1 MFWIALA
8 AQVSAPVPL
17 NLNKWFYADDTP
29 QYLIAKENGLW
40 FVAVR
45 LSVSSDGVLRSC
57 DVESTSGIPQLDSFT
72 CRTLEHRAKF
82 KAARWADG
90 SPAYGV
96 YRTSVQWAVSA
107 VPWDISK
114 VSKPDLDV
122 DVQSLPPGVHSP
134 ALVHAMFAVDAA
146 GQMSACISE
155 PSPLSER
162 ADNPALVQVACDQL
176 MKSYKAIPATGGD
189 GKPVVSVQDALVRF
203 STAKH

>member
-1 MFWIALA
+1 
-8 AQVSAPVPL
+8 VPL

-40 FVAVR
+40 LVGVR
-45 LSVSSDGVLRSC
+45 LSVSPDGVLQGC
-57 DVESTSGIPQLDSFT
+57 EVESTSGIPQLDSFT

-90 SPAYGV
+90 SPAYGI

-107 VPWDISK
+107 VPWDISSK
-114 VSKPDLDV
+114 VSKPDLGV

-134 ALVHAMFAVDAA
+134 ALVHAMFGVDAA
-146 GQMSACISE
+146 GQMSACTAE
-155 PSPLSER
+155 PSPVSER
-162 ADNPALVQVACDQL
+162 VDNPALVQVACDQL
-176 MKSYKAIPATGGD
+176 MKSYKAVPATGAD